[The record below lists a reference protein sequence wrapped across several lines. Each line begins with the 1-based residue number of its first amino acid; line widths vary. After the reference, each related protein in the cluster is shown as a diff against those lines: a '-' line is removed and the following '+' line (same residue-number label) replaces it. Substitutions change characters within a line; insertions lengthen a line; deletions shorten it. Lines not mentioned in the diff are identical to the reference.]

1 MYMYTSRSIDV
12 YKLQTYFIQ
21 SISIFKCFYLKLMPK
36 SENDDTQ
43 LPGVNFQLLSG
54 GG

>member
-1 MYMYTSRSIDV
+1 
-12 YKLQTYFIQ
+12 
-21 SISIFKCFYLKLMPK
+21 MPK

-54 GG
+54 VGRNFMEHDARINFWRARMAARLSKS